1 MHGTVTTEAWTDKES
16 GDKRTALRVLAEIVG
31 PSLRWA
37 TTRITKTTRTQ
48 ATNETPNDEPER
60 EA

>member
-1 MHGTVTTEAWTDKES
+1 
-16 GDKRTALRVLAEIVG
+16 LAEIVG

-37 TTRITKTTRTQ
+37 TARVTKTTRSSGT
-48 ATNETPNDEPER
+48 DEQTHDVSER